1 MFMPY
6 LLNALII
13 SLINEG
19 VKPLTPECLNAII
32 NVVIPMAR
40 PAMNEDDPLTSR
52 QFSIPASMYRALRKA
67 SAVSGKSQAQI
78 VRDALDVELEK
89 AEYKSS

>member
-1 MFMPY
+1 MPY
-6 LLNALII
+6 PLNALIV

-19 VKPLTPECLNAII
+19 VKGLTHERLNDII
-32 NVVIPMAR
+32 NAVIPMAR

-67 SAVSGKSQAQI
+67 SEVSGKSQAQI
-78 VRDALDVELEK
+78 VREALEVEIEK
-89 AEYKSS
+89 AEYKRS